1 MLEAIK
7 AADRTV
13 GLKPSGGIRTLAD
26 AKAYLDIVDAA
37 MGPVWASPGTFRFG
51 ASGLYD
57 ALLAVIEGRSESP
70 SVKGP
75 Y

>member
-26 AKAYLDIVDAA
+26 AGLYLGLVDAA
-37 MGPVWASPGTFRFG
+37 MGPVWASPTTFRFG

-57 ALLAVIEGRSESP
+57 ALVDVIEGRAAAGAA
-70 SVKGP
+70 KGP

>member
-1 MLEAIK
+1 MIAAIK

-13 GLKPSGGIRTLAD
+13 ASSPPAASARSPSLRLPEARRCD
-26 AKAYLDIVDAA
+26 AL
-37 MGPVWASPGTFRFG
+37 GPVWASPTTFRFG

-57 ALLAVIEGRSESP
+57 ALVAAIEGRP
-70 SVKGP
+70 DGGDVKGL